1 MSIRDLLAATALS
14 LGLVLTL
21 TAPAAAQ
28 PHGKG
33 GNYSLA
39 PAPRPAPD
47 RVAKPNQGE
56 AHCVCPMMKDAGA
69 LHRRPMTPGADPQA
83 QPATPG
89 LPG

>member
-1 MSIRDLLAATALS
+1 MSIRDLLAASALS

-28 PHGKG
+28 PYGKG

-47 RVAKPNQGE
+47 RVAKTGQGE
-56 AHCVCPMMKDAGA
+56 TRCACPMMKAA
-69 LHRRPMTPGADPQA
+69 SAHQRPMTPGGDPQA
-83 QPATPG
+83 QPAKPG
-89 LPG
+89 APG

>member
-1 MSIRDLLAATALS
+1 MSIRDLLAASALS
-14 LGLVLTL
+14 LGLVLAL

-33 GNYSLA
+33 GIYSMA

-47 RVAKPNQGE
+47 RVTKAGQGE
-56 AHCVCPMMKDAGA
+56 TRHGCPMMEDAGA
-69 LHRRPMTPGADPQA
+69 LHRRPMTPGGDLQA
-83 QPATPG
+83 QPARPG